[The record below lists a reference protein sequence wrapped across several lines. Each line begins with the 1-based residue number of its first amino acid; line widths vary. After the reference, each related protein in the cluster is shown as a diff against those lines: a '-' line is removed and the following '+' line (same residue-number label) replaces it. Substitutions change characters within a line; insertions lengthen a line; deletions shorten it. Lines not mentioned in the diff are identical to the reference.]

1 MIIPTLFLYYFHST
15 SFYIFNVFYYLFSIY
30 VFYYLFSI
38 TCTCRYKVVL
48 TCMVYIGDSPPALN
62 SGDNQHT
69 FHTAI
74 YLAVYPKGIYVHVWC
89 DGLVIW
95 PGRQPTDQVWCLM
108 VCGPKKRMSDQFEW
122 QQDCSRLVELRFQE
136 AFNNECVTIN
146 RDGVGGQECISP
158 IYMYTRCPIIC
169 ICTCMLLLI

>member
-1 MIIPTLFLYYFHST
+1 MEKDPRKGVVYST
-15 SFYIFNVFYYLFSIY
+15 VYNVHPYLVPLLFS
-30 VFYYLFSI
+30 VLHLFTFLMFLLLFFI

-69 FHTAI
+69 FHTEI

-95 PGRQPTDQVWCLM
+95 PGQQPTDQVFWYLM
-108 VCGPKKRMSDQFEW
+108 VCGPKKRMSGQFEW
-122 QQDCSRLVELRFQE
+122 QKDCSRPVELRF
-136 AFNNECVTIN
+136 
-146 RDGVGGQECISP
+146 
-158 IYMYTRCPIIC
+158 
-169 ICTCMLLLI
+169 